1 MSLYKLHSFLREN
14 SQDVMDYWIDD
25 DIIRYVRIVSRKN
38 GFIFFVKLSDY
49 KIKFTNTIEQLE
61 KPNFFFIEA
70 SHKEH
75 ENLNHL
81 YDVFLCAFPEHQY
94 RYLLFDGYFMM
105 QEKDICFHIKNM
117 SNTNHF
123 GFYLFIELEWFYE
136 NIYTLNHE
144 IEKTMNNIQIKIE
157 TMYRGFLPNYC
168 NFCNNK
174 DIQKITNVWDYYR
187 QNYMTYQSATRLYLD
202 ICGSENRT
210 IHDIEFNEK
219 ISNSDDLMFQET
231 VRRSHQKKILSD
243 RLDRL
248 IHLKTEVIKKLLF
261 HHCIQWKILLKF
273 MILISRFTKLESNFH
288 SLVHDLELT
297 IPKQKKIFER

>member
-1 MSLYKLHSFLREN
+1 
-14 SQDVMDYWIDD
+14 
-25 DIIRYVRIVSRKN
+25 
-38 GFIFFVKLSDY
+38 
-49 KIKFTNTIEQLE
+49 
-61 KPNFFFIEA
+61 
-70 SHKEH
+70 
-75 ENLNHL
+75 
-81 YDVFLCAFPEHQY
+81 
-94 RYLLFDGYFMM
+94 
-105 QEKDICFHIKNM
+105 
-117 SNTNHF
+117 
-123 GFYLFIELEWFYE
+123 
-136 NIYTLNHE
+136 
-144 IEKTMNNIQIKIE
+144 MNNIQIKIE

-187 QNYMTYQSATRLYLD
+187 QNYTTYQSATRLYLD